1 MKTYRVQVAQM
12 IREYATVNITAETE
26 EEAVKQARDLDWQ
39 DFIVYNQIRQDYH
52 HTEFLEP
59 IVVGEED

>member
-1 MKTYRVQVAQM
+1 M